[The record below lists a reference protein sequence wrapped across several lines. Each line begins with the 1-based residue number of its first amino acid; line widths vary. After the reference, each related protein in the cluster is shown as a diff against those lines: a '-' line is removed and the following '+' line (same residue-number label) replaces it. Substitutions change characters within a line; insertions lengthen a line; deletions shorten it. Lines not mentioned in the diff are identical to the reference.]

1 MPIALIPLLLLIV
14 PILEITVFILVGN
27 VIGLWPTLGLVV
39 GSAILGALLLRAQG
53 ISTLVRIQ
61 KEVAAGRVPGRDMV
75 HGVMIVVAGV
85 LLLTPGLVTD
95 AFGYL
100 LFIPS
105 VREAGWRFLKSRV
118 VAMPMAG
125 GWQREE
131 RAPPRP
137 GAGPG
142 VVELE
147 VEEFERRP
155 GSADSPWSDGRGG
168 TLH

>member
-1 MPIALIPLLLLIV
+1 MPLALIPLVLLIV
-14 PILEITVFILVGN
+14 PILEITVFIMVGE
-27 VIGLWPTLGLVV
+27 VIGLWPTLGLVI

-53 ISTLVRIQ
+53 ISTLMRIQ
-61 KEVAAGRVPGRDMV
+61 KEVAEGRVPGRDLV

-118 VAMPMAG
+118 VAMPMGG
-125 GWQREE
+125 GWRRDE
-131 RAPPRP
+131 RTAPQPV
-137 GAGPG
+137 PG
-142 VVELE
+142 VVDLE

-155 GSADSPWSDGRGG
+155 GSPDSPWSDGRGG